1 MSARR
6 RKKKA
11 AQNGKK
17 VKKKVVAGEEKTREA
32 PAEPDLEALI
42 KKGEERDE
50 YLERLQR
57 TSADYANYQKR
68 VQREME
74 ETRKH
79 AAGPVA
85 LDLLGVVDNM
95 HRAIEAAVGKLD
107 DDFIDGFRM
116 IEQQLLDVLKRH
128 GVKPIEAVDQPF
140 DPNIHDA
147 LLEVED
153 ASLPDRTVVDELE
166 KGYMLHERL
175 LRPTRVR
182 VSRQP
187 RKEDEKSESK
197 DGASLEHAADTQEE
211 E

>member
-11 AQNGKK
+11 DQNGKK
-17 VKKKVVAGEEKTREA
+17 LKKKVVAGEDKTRA
-32 PAEPDLEALI
+32 AQAEPDLEALI

-68 VQREME
+68 IQREME

-107 DDFIDGFRM
+107 EDFIDGFKM

-128 GVKPIEAVDQPF
+128 GVKPIEAVEKPF

-187 RKEDEKSESK
+187 RKEDEKSESE
-197 DGASLEHAADTQEE
+197 DGATLEDAADPQEE
-211 E
+211 K

>member
-6 RKKKA
+6 RKMNAAKTSKKL
-11 AQNGKK
+11 
-17 VKKKVVAGEEKTREA
+17 KKKVVAGEDGTRAA
-32 PAEPDLEALI
+32 PTGPDLEALI

-50 YLERLQR
+50 YLDRLQR

-68 VQREME
+68 IQREME

-85 LDLLGVVDNM
+85 LDLLGVVDNL

-107 DDFIDGFRM
+107 DGFIDGFRM

-128 GVKPIEAVDQPF
+128 GVNPIEATLKPF

-147 LLEVED
+147 LLEMED

-166 KGYMLHERL
+166 KGYMLHDRL

-187 RKEDEKSESK
+187 S
-197 DGASLEHAADTQEE
+197 ASIEHAADPQEE